1 MKNMNLLAIA
11 AVMAFA
17 TAATAQEAAGPRR
30 ATRQSTLLGAKNMV
44 VTTGKGTTY
53 YYFVSSEENPMMR
66 LDGGTVRIGADEF
79 QRQDI
84 KGIRFRSLARTVLNE
99 DSTTFDKTQALDHSL
114 LALRRTLNVGRWNS
128 LVLPFD
134 LTGRQLTDVFG
145 EGTEVAQPRGVA
157 EDGQAVVEF
166 NTLDLQTDEVVM
178 RANYHYMVRP
188 TREPDV
194 ETGHRLANFGSGQLY
209 GPIYLIP
216 NVSMKANQSAR
227 LQSLQNEEGT
237 VKVRLRGTY
246 LKLDDSVTQGRI
258 VRNRRVAPGTYLM
271 NDEGLMEQTQDS
283 AVVAA
288 FRSWIE
294 DVSPEPQTLRFYVDG
309 VGEDITSDIYHL
321 PFTVYDLPL
330 NHSRQ
335 AEAVHDLSGRQ
346 IVNGKWSNGK
356 WLDGKLPKGL
366 YVRGG
371 RKFIVK

>member
-157 EDGQAVVEF
+157 EDGQAV
-166 NTLDLQTDEVVM
+166 DLQTDEVVM

-271 NDEGLMEQTQDS
+271 NDEGQMEQTQDS